1 MGKRRGGWRDLAV
14 LISHFTATPRP
25 IVGSYGV
32 IEAIRESA
40 AINRIRKLMN
50 GKAHQ

>member
-25 IVGSYGV
+25 VVGAYSV
-32 IEAIRESA
+32 TEAMRESA
-40 AINRIRKLMN
+40 AVTRIRKLMN
-50 GKAHQ
+50 GKAHK